1 MIEGCKAVKDLKD
14 IISSIFNKPDSEIIE
29 YEITV
34 CHSNN
39 KFIAGDI
46 RRGEAGYVRPSLKK
60 CPEGSKRVGTIHTHP
75 FRAYKLSENDIIN
88 SALFGDKFICI
99 AIPEDRKTLC
109 VDVDKLKPDVKEKLR
124 RIAKL
129 EGKRV
134 AEAIKKSL
142 GNHYEPYEHLEKEI
156 KKITKEII
164 DDINK
169 NLEECSIKL

>member
-1 MIEGCKAVKDLKD
+1 MVGCEAVKDLKET
-14 IISSIFNKPDSEIIE
+14 ISSIFNKPDSKIIE

-46 RRGEAGYVRPSLKK
+46 CRGGAGYVRPSLKK

-75 FRAYKLSENDIIN
+75 FRAYELSENDIIN

-109 VDVDKLKPDVKEKLR
+109 VDVDKLKPDVREKLR

-142 GNHYEPYEHLEKEI
+142 GKPYEPYEHLEKEI
-156 KKITKEII
+156 EKIAKEIRGN
-164 DDINK
+164 INK
-169 NLEECSIKL
+169 NLKVCNVNL